1 MRFVS
6 AFRKALRSSGKRRR
20 RVVPL
25 WRSRWLLAGVAAV
38 ALAGAAGGGAWLWH
52 TGWVGRTAER
62 AKWEAIAL
70 AAAAGLKVEE
80 ILVIGRRETR
90 RDELIAAVRLAEGAP
105 ILAFDPEAA
114 RRRVEALPW
123 VRSAVIERRLPST
136 VFLRLI
142 ERKPLAL
149 WQSHGRFSIIGEDGG
164 VIEDDDLGRFA
175 DLLLVV
181 GEGAPKHTAALL
193 AMLETQPDLRQRVK
207 AAVWVGGRRW
217 NLRLDNGI
225 DVRLPETDAGAAWAR
240 LAQYEHIHHLF
251 ARDVELLDLRIPD
264 RLIVRRAG
272 RQEEHVSVPEEQ
284 T

>member
-6 AFRKALRSSGKRRR
+6 AFRKAHPSSGKRRR

-38 ALAGAAGGGAWLWH
+38 ALAGAAAGGAWLWH

-62 AKWEAIAL
+62 AKWEAVAL
-70 AAAAGLKVEE
+70 AAAAGLEVEE

-105 ILAFDPEAA
+105 IFTFDPEAA
-114 RRRVEALPW
+114 RRRIEALPW

-136 VFLRLI
+136 VFLHLI

-240 LAQYEHIHHLF
+240 LARYEHIHHLF

-272 RQEEHVSVPEEQ
+272 RQEEHVSVPGEQ